1 MTARSW
7 LRRLGRRLAFV
18 ALFACLVGLA
28 AEQLLDQVWP
38 YPLVR
43 LRALEISTVVEA
55 GDGTW
60 LRVVPTDRGER
71 ALPLRWNEAP
81 ALLRTAILASEDE
94 RFLDHGGV
102 DWQALARAT
111 IGNLQAGRVVSGAST
126 LTMQL
131 VRIVEPRPRTFV
143 VKFVEVLRARQLERV
158 LDKVAI
164 ADAWLQQVPMGGTLR
179 GFAAA
184 ARYWFGRPVQEL
196 TPAEIAALVVM
207 VPAPSARSPL
217 RHPELLRQRRDALL
231 LRLAELGCLDE
242 AIAAQARR
250 QPLGM
255 RAHAWPW
262 LAPQLAQLAVAE
274 LGGARPLRCPTAAD
288 LGMEQRIRGV
298 LRDQDLP
305 GDAVAVVVLDRDSA
319 AVKAL
324 VGGRDANVPLDATQ
338 RRRCLGSTLKPFLY
352 ALARECGACSEHGLI
367 DDTPLVVGDWQPSN
381 FQRGHAGRLA
391 AADAL
396 ATSNNIAAVRCLQRT
411 GAEAFRTLL
420 AGLGLPPGAAG
431 EDLTAALGTGA
442 ASPLEL
448 ARAWHRFLAMPQTV
462 GLSRGSVDWTLRA
475 LQRLPLVNGERGGS
489 MAWKSGT
496 SSGRRDAWC
505 VGVADRHIV
514 VVWAGNRDGRGAAD
528 LVGARTSTGLLARIA
543 AIL

>member
-1 MTARSW
+1 MKARSW
-7 LRRLGRRLAFV
+7 LLRFGRRAAFV
-18 ALFACLVGLA
+18 ALFGCLAGLA
-28 AEQLLDQVWP
+28 AERLLDAVWP

-43 LRALEISTVVEA
+43 LRALEVSTVVEA

-71 ALPLRWNEAP
+71 VLPLHWNDAP
-81 ALLRTAILASEDE
+81 PLLRAAILASEDE

-102 DWQALARAT
+102 DWRALARAT

-158 LDKVAI
+158 LDKVSI
-164 ADAWLQQVPMGGTLR
+164 ADAWLQQVPMGGMLR

-184 ARYWFGRPVQEL
+184 SRYWFGRPVEEL
-196 TPAEIAALVVM
+196 TVAEIAALVVM
-207 VPAPSARSPL
+207 VPAPSARSPR

-242 AIAAQARR
+242 ASAAMARR

-255 RAHAWPW
+255 RVHPWPW
-262 LAPQLAQLAVAE
+262 LAPQLADLALAE
-274 LGGARPLRCPTAAD
+274 LRGARPPRCTTAAD

-298 LRDQDLP
+298 LRDQELP

-324 VGGRDANVPLDATQ
+324 VGGRDASVSLDATQ

-352 ALARECGACSEHGLI
+352 ALARECGACSEHGLV

-381 FQRGHAGRLA
+381 FQRGHAGQLA

-411 GAEAFRTLL
+411 GSDAFRTLL
-420 AGLGLPPGAAG
+420 VGLGLPPGAAG
-431 EDLTAALGTGA
+431 DDLTAALGTGT

-448 ARAWHRFLAMPQTV
+448 ARAWQRFVALPSTV
-462 GLSRGSVDWTLRA
+462 GLSRGSVDWTLQA
-475 LQRLPLVNGERGGS
+475 LQSLPLVNGQRGGR

-505 VGVADRHIV
+505 VGVEDRHIV

-528 LVGARTSTGLLARIA
+528 LVGARTATGLLARIA